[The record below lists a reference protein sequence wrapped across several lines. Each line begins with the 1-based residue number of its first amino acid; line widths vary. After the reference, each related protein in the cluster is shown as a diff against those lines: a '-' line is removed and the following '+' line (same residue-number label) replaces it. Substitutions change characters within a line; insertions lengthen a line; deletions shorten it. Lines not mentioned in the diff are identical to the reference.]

1 MLLYFSYYIQLFMIF
16 QPQIVQINKY
26 FLLLLKPSYIHI
38 HISQAKDQ
46 LLSPCQKGGYL
57 PYPPSIKHTHT

>member
-1 MLLYFSYYIQLFMIF
+1 MLLYFSYYIQVFMIF

-46 LLSPCQKGGYL
+46 LLSP
-57 PYPPSIKHTHT
+57 